1 MAISKIGSNATGFE
15 SDLTITSG
23 NIVVGTGGKG
33 IDFSAQ
39 TAASGQSA
47 SATGELFDRY
57 EEGIFTVSG
66 NANMTINSISTRMF
80 YQIIGNRCF
89 INGFVRFTH
98 SGSNNVYFSLPVAAK
113 ADITSPANGENES
126 ATATWFPA
134 VNTSGGLG
142 GVVIAYVSS
151 GSGSIFFYNTGTA
164 SGIINNNNL
173 DSTAEVYLNLN
184 YQIA

>member
-1 MAISKIGSNATGFE
+1 MAISKIGSNSIANE
-15 SDLTITSG
+15 DLTITSG
-23 NIVVGTGGKG
+23 NFVVGTAGKG

-39 TAASGQSA
+39 TAASSASA

-98 SGSNNVYFSLPVAAK
+98 SGSNNVYISLPVAAK

-173 DSTAEVYLNLN
+173 DSTAEVYLNLS